1 LTLPLAQ
8 DIIMLDK
15 GAKQRFPGRQTGA
28 MANINPAGKDGTS
41 KGVTVNFGSR
51 FAESKLFSQVFSH
64 GMGLVEETADY
75 LDGQGRTDARGL
87 NRHAAIAY
95 ASESMRLTTRLM
107 QLASWLL
114 LRRAVIDGE
123 MTIDEADREKHR
135 VNLEGVKPEI
145 SEKALKAL
153 PPDLANLIT
162 RSIRLHDRISKLDAM
177 FNEDERQIPGSE
189 ASPIEGHLDRLKAAF
204 GSSE

>member
-1 LTLPLAQ
+1 
-8 DIIMLDK
+8 
-15 GAKQRFPGRQTGA
+15 
-28 MANINPAGKDGTS
+28 MASTKPTGKDGAQDN
-41 KGVTVNFGSR
+41 VTVDFSSR

-64 GMGLVEETADY
+64 GMSLVEETADY
-75 LDGQGRTDARGL
+75 LDGQGRQDARGL

-123 MTIDEADREKHR
+123 MTIDEAEREKHR
-135 VNLEGVKPEI
+135 VNLEGVKPAI
-145 SEKALKAL
+145 SDKALNAL
-153 PPDLANLIT
+153 PEELSSLIT

-177 FNEDERQIPGSE
+177 FNEEQRNSPEPE
-189 ASPIEGHLDRLKAAF
+189 ANPLEGQLDRLKAAF
-204 GSSE
+204 GPSE